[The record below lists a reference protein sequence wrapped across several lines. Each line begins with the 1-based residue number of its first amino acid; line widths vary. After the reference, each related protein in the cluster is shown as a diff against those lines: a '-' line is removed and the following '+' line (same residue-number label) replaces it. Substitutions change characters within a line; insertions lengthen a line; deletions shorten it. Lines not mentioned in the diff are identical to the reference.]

1 MNADFSDL
9 FAAFNGAGVRYL
21 VVGGYALAFHA
32 EPRYTKDL
40 DVWVEAGSENA
51 VRVYAALGVFGAPLD
66 QLTVDDLSR
75 GDVVFQMGVPPNR
88 IDIVTGIDG
97 VTFAEAWPNRVES
110 VYGEQRVALIGRG
123 DLVRNKQAAARPQDL
138 LDLSMLA
145 RHE

>member
-1 MNADFSDL
+1 VNSDFSDL
-9 FAAFNGAGVRYL
+9 FAAFNGAGARYL

-40 DVWVEAGSENA
+40 DVWVEATPENA
-51 VRVYAALGVFGAPLD
+51 DRVYAALGVFGAPLE
-66 QLTVDDLSR
+66 QVTAHDLSR
-75 GDVVFQMGVPPNR
+75 NDVVFQIGVPPNR
-88 IDIVTGIDG
+88 IDIVTSIDG

-110 VYGEQRVALIGRG
+110 TYGEQRMALIGRG

-138 LDLSMLA
+138 LDLSVLA